1 MIISINPFEA
11 AIQQLSLTEAAV
23 FDCMAQLIQDD
34 RGAIFDSD
42 GKRFKWLS
50 ASLIMSYLPCVHF
63 GSSRSLNRIISKLV
77 EIGLLQ
83 KASILGKPCYYVD
96 PSNTLIYSK
105 TNLSTQQTDMS
116 TPKTVVSTPKTDMSI
131 EQTEVSTPKTDMST
145 QRTEMSTQRTN
156 MSNDRLTNHNTH
168 NSNNVVDDK
177 ISCSTRPEEFE
188 ISDYV
193 QRQGWEGFSVIKFME
208 YNDKKGWKCMPN
220 WQRAAEDWHNQD
232 LKFGNKPLTYNQLL
246 NKINM
251 RQATWS
257 DYEINKHD
265 KLWYPKRKKGTEPK
279 PSAPNQR
286 N

>member
-1 MIISINPFEA
+1 
-11 AIQQLSLTEAAV
+11 
-23 FDCMAQLIQDD
+23 MAQLILDD

-131 EQTEVSTPKTDMST
+131 EQTVVSTPKT
-145 QRTEMSTQRTN
+145 EMSTERTNMSTERTN
-156 MSNDRLTNHNTH
+156 MSNDRLTNLNTQ
-168 NSNNVVDDK
+168 NNTSVVDEK
-177 ISCSTRPEEFE
+177 ISCCTKPEKFE
-188 ISDYV
+188 ITEYV
-193 QRQGWEGFSVIKFME
+193 QRQGWEGFSVKRFYD
-208 YNDKKGWKCMPN
+208 YNEKKGWKCMPD
-220 WQRAAEDWHNQD
+220 WKQAAEDWHKQD
-232 LKFGNKPLTYNQLL
+232 LNFANKPLTYNQLL
-246 NKINM
+246 NKINIH
-251 RQATWS
+251 QCVWS
-257 DYEINKHD
+257 DYVFNKED
-265 KLWYPKRKKGTEPK
+265 KLWYPKNKKSTEPK